1 MWPILEFYGTAVE
14 YDIEDEVVRIAV
26 DIIENLPGLIPEF
39 YPIIQKF
46 VKNFQL
52 NGSYEK
58 IYLRFFNQIL
68 LKANFDRDLP
78 IIMEVVVSIKN
89 AFFQNLMKLF
99 GEGTKMKGTQVQR
112 LTVANLIL
120 IVQNIIGVIDEL
132 FRCSATD

>member
-1 MWPILEFYGTAVE
+1 MWPILEFYTTAVE
-14 YDIEDEVVRIAV
+14 YDIDDEVVRIAV
-26 DIIENLPGLIPEF
+26 DIVENLQGLVPEF

-68 LKANFDRDLP
+68 IKANFDRDLS

-99 GEGTKMKGTQVQR
+99 GDGAKMKGTQVQR

-120 IVQNIIGVIDEL
+120 IIQNIIGVIYEL